1 MSSAAYAPQQNN
13 GMHARPNTTIEVH
26 VIPGGLLAQQESP
39 RHTKA
44 SLVDSLRGTSFG
56 LSPRERA
63 LALGAGTVFALI
75 ALVTVL
81 V

>member
-1 MSSAAYAPQQNN
+1 MSSAAFAPRQNN
-13 GMHARPNTTIEVH
+13 GMHARATTTIEVH

-39 RHTKA
+39 RHAKA
-44 SLVDSLRGTSFG
+44 SLLDSLRGLSFG

-63 LALGAGTVFALI
+63 LAVASGI
-75 ALVTVL
+75 ALALLTLTVII